1 MTFFE
6 GKFAFSDLGTAEAK
20 VIVQVAALAAILWL
34 ETVFPLF
41 QGRRHRLRHAV
52 RNLGIGLFNG
62 LVLALTFS
70 TLTAWSIAWA
80 DQRGFGLLAWI
91 AGPAWAESILAVI
104 LFDLWMY
111 LWHRANHRIPFL
123 WRFHRMHHTDDQL
136 DASSALRFHTGEL
149 VFSSLL
155 RLAVVPLLGM
165 SLIQLLLY
173 ETLLQP
179 IILFHHSNVALPERF
194 DRIFRAVI
202 VTPNM
207 HRVHHSQER
216 FETNSNYSSVFS
228 FWDRLGKSFRRR
240 PDPLT
245 LRYGL
250 PEFPEEKWQTLP
262 GMLKTPLVRQ

>member
-1 MTFFE
+1 MHLTF
-6 GKFAFSDLGTAEAK
+6 GTGEVKILIQAG
-20 VIVQVAALAAILWL
+20 ALVLILWF
-34 ETVFPLF
+34 EAVFPLF
-41 QGRRHRLRHAV
+41 QGRRERFRHIG
-52 RNLGIGLFNG
+52 RNLAIGLLNG
-62 LVLALTFS
+62 ILLALLFS
-70 TLTAWSIAWA
+70 TLTASVALNTQKA
-80 DQRGFGLLAWI
+80 GFGLLSWVSWH
-91 AGPAWAESILAVI
+91 PLAETLLALL

-111 LWHRANHRIPFL
+111 LWHRANHRIRFL
-123 WRFHRMHHTDDQL
+123 WLFHRMHHTDDQL

-165 SLIQLLLY
+165 NLSQLILY

-179 IILFHHSNVALPERF
+179 VILFHHSNVALPGRF
-194 DRIFRAVI
+194 DRVLRFLI

-216 FETNSNYSSVFS
+216 FETDSNYSSVFS

-250 PEFPEEKWQTLP
+250 PEFPEKKWQTLA
-262 GMLKTPLVRQ
+262 GMLKTPIVKQLRD

>member
-1 MTFFE
+1 MHI
-6 GKFAFSDLGTAEAK
+6 ALGAGEIK
-20 VIVQVAALAAILWL
+20 ILVQVGALALILCL
-34 ETVFPLF
+34 EAVFPLF
-41 QGRRHRLRHAV
+41 QGRKERFRHIG
-52 RNLGIGLFNG
+52 RNLAVGLLNGIL
-62 LVLALTFS
+62 LALLFS
-70 TLTAWSIAWA
+70 TLTASVTLRA
-80 DQRGFGLLAWI
+80 QETGFGLLSTLSC
-91 AGPAWAESILAVI
+91 PPWAETLLALF

-136 DASSALRFHTGEL
+136 DVSSALRFHTGEL
-149 VFSSLL
+149 VLSSLL

-165 SLIQLLLY
+165 SLSQLILY

-194 DRIFRAVI
+194 DRVLRFLI

-216 FETNSNYSSVFS
+216 FETDSNYSSVFS

-250 PEFPEEKWQTLP
+250 PEFPDEKWQTVA
-262 GMLKTPLVRQ
+262 GMLKTPLAHSQ

>member
-1 MTFFE
+1 M
-6 GKFAFSDLGTAEAK
+6 
-20 VIVQVAALAAILWL
+20 IVQVAALAAILWL

-41 QGRRHRLRHAV
+41 QGRINRLRHAT
-52 RNLGIGLFNG
+52 RNLGIGLLNG
-62 LVLALTFS
+62 LVLALAFS
-70 TLTAWSIAWA
+70 FLTAWGVAWS
-80 DQRGFGLLAWI
+80 DQRGFGLLALTAW
-91 AGPAWAESILAVI
+91 PPWAETLLALL

-149 VFSSLL
+149 IFSSLL

-165 SLIQLLLY
+165 SLTQLILY

-194 DRIFRAVI
+194 DRVLRFLI

-216 FETNSNYSSVFS
+216 FETDSNYSSVFS

-245 LRYGL
+245 LCYGL
-250 PEFPEEKWQTLP
+250 PEFPEEKWQTLS
-262 GMLKTPLVRQ
+262 GMLKTPIVKQLRD